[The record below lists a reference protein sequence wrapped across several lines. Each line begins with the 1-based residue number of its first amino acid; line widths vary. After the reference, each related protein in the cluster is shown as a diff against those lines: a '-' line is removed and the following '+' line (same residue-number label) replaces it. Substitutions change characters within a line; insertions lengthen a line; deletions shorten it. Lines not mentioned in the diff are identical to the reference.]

1 MISTLI
7 TVLVAAGIVIVLW
20 YFLKNVTTLII
31 NSIVGIVTIVVISQL
46 NILGMESFRL
56 TWGAVLVCAL
66 GGLPGAIL
74 LIVLN
79 FAGITI

>member
-31 NSIVGIVTIVVISQL
+31 NSIVGIVTIVIISQL

>member
-1 MISTLI
+1 MLDTLI
-7 TVLVAAGIVIVLW
+7 TIIIACGIIFVFW
-20 YFLKNVTTLII
+20 YFLKNLTTLIV
-31 NSIVGIVTIVVISQL
+31 NSVVGLVVLILVSHFGL
-46 NILGMESFRL
+46 LGMDSFSV
-56 TWGAVLVCAL
+56 TWGSVLVCAL

>member
-1 MISTLI
+1 MIDTLI
-7 TVLVAAGIVIVLW
+7 TVLIAAGIVIVLW
-20 YFLKNVTTLII
+20 YFLKNVTTLIV
-31 NSIVGIVTIVVISQL
+31 NSIVGIVTIIIISQL
-46 NILGMESFRL
+46 NILGMDSFTL

-79 FAGITI
+79 FAGISI

>member
-7 TVLVAAGIVIVLW
+7 TVLIAAGIVIVLW

-31 NSIVGIVTIVVISQL
+31 NSIVGIITLVIVSQL
-46 NILGMESFRL
+46 NILGMESFKL

-79 FAGITI
+79 FAGIAI

>member
-1 MISTLI
+1 MLDTLI
-7 TVLVAAGIVIVLW
+7 TIIIAGGIIFVLW
-20 YFLKNVTTLII
+20 YFLKNLTTLIV
-31 NSIVGIVTIVVISQL
+31 NSVVGIIVLILVSQFNL
-46 NILGMESFRL
+46 LGMESFRV

-79 FAGITI
+79 FAGISI

>member
-1 MISTLI
+1 MIGTLI
-7 TVLVAAGIVIVLW
+7 TVLIAAGIVIVLW

-31 NSIVGIVTIVVISQL
+31 NSIVGIITLVVVSQL
-46 NILGMESFRL
+46 NILGMESFKI

-79 FAGITI
+79 LAGISI

>member
-1 MISTLI
+1 MIGTLI
-7 TVLVAAGIVIVLW
+7 TVLIAVGIVIVLW

-31 NSIVGIVTIVVISQL
+31 NSVIGIVTLIIVSQL
-46 NILGMESFRL
+46 NLLGMESFKI

-79 FAGITI
+79 LVGINI

>member
-1 MISTLI
+1 MLDTLI
-7 TVLVAAGIVIVLW
+7 TIIIALGIVFVLW

-31 NSIVGIVTIVVISQL
+31 NSVVGLITLIVVSQMNL
-46 NILGMESFRL
+46 LGMESFRV

-74 LIVLN
+74 LIILN
-79 FAGITI
+79 FAGINI